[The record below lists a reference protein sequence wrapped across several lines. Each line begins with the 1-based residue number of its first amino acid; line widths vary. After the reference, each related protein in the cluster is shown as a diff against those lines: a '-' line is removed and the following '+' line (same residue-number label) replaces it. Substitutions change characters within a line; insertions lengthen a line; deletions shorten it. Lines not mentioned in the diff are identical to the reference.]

1 MFCALCRDH
10 FGVKHHRYSDA
21 LLEYGFYLLNVDYIS
36 QAVQVYQTAL
46 DIRMAVFGGNNLN
59 VAIAHEDLAYSMYVN
74 EYSSGRFQDAKYVA
88 Q

>member
-1 MFCALCRDH
+1 M
-10 FGVKHHRYSDA
+10 KHHRYSDA

-88 Q
+88 APLT